1 MKKKIKKFLDSCE
14 IKNTLIGDK
23 LTVFIDD
30 KSYTLSVFGSD
41 SIIIREE
48 VRWALKNFNQSDVN
62 IPYNFKMYNNSFYGI
77 VEWITDFHNIYTIA
91 LDKSNESYL
100 QSMELVSNL
109 NADNHLTHSYDDYDN
124 IHVLKNSEESNIHIK
139 AKIKNGKLISV
150 VTSAKYYSDDL
161 DNAVLE
167 NFLKLL

>member
-1 MKKKIKKFLDSCE
+1 MKKKIKKTLDDCE

-30 KSYTLSVFGSD
+30 KSYILSMLGSD
-41 SIIIREE
+41 TIIIREE
-48 VRWALKNFNQSDVN
+48 IRWALKNFNQSDIS
-62 IPYNFKMYNNSFYGI
+62 IPYHFKMYNNSLYGI
-77 VEWITDFHNIYTIA
+77 IEWITEFHDIYTSA

-100 QSMELVSNL
+100 QSMKLVSKL
-109 NADNHLTHSYDDYDN
+109 NADNILTHSYDDYDN